1 MNSSRTISVEDALA
15 QLLES
20 AKERSIALFEHGTLR
35 VKLYAP
41 RGLDSQTPHEQDEI
55 YVVISGTGE
64 FVSEDGRRTIAPHD
78 FIFVRAGIVHRFE
91 NFSDDLALWVFFYG
105 PSGGECA
112 KFLGSR

>member
-1 MNSSRTISVEDALA
+1 MSSPRTISVQDALA
-15 QLLES
+15 QLPES

-41 RGLDSQTPHEQDEI
+41 RGLDPQTPHEQDEI

-64 FVSEDGRRTIAPHD
+64 FVSEGERRKIAPHD

-105 PSGGECA
+105 PNGGE
-112 KFLGSR
+112 GR